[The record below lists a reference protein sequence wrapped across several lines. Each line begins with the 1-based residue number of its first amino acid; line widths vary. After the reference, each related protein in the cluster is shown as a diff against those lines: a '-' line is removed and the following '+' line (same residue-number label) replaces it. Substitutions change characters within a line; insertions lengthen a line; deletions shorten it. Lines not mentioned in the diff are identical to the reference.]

1 MRQSELLLQ
10 ATNAER
16 LFNGIEI
23 FALDVFDESHGERM
37 PIVELPHDGGDGFE
51 PDHLGG
57 LIAPLPGHNFVAR
70 VGFAHDEGTQNAF
83 FANGGG

>member
-1 MRQSELLLQ
+1 MRQTEFFLQ
-10 ATNAER
+10 AANAER
-16 LFNGIEI
+16 LFDGIEVL
-23 FALDVFDESHGERM
+23 ALDVFDEPHGERM
-37 PIVELPHDGGDGFE
+37 AVVELPNDDGNGFE